1 MTSSKILIWKFG
13 IASLALF
20 LAIAVYCFARIYPP
34 ELLASFQATH
44 TILAAQTGL
53 FGSAPS
59 FFYTLA
65 IGMLVGT
72 SAPAL
77 SDARR
82 HCLVWIA
89 VACFLELSQ
98 HSFVAEPLAS
108 WLAVVLSGSIWEFFV
123 PYWGRGVFDPLDLL
137 ASVAGGFTAL
147 TLLTKL
153 SMENNDENH
162 R

>member
-1 MTSSKILIWKFG
+1 MTSSKTLIRKFG

-44 TILAAQTGL
+44 PKFAAQTGL

-65 IGMLVGT
+65 IGMLVGA
-72 SAPAL
+72 SALAL
-77 SDARR
+77 SDVRR

-89 VACFLELSQ
+89 VACCLELSQ

-108 WLAVVLSGSIWEFFV
+108 WLAGSLSESTWELIG

-137 ASVAGGFTAL
+137 ASVLGGSIAL
-147 TLLTKL
+147 LMLTYL
-153 SMENNDENH
+153 SKEYDNENN
-162 R
+162 